1 MRPAL
6 RTALLEAGYDV
17 ALAAADHAELRPA
30 WQGGLFAED
39 PSVDRAVR
47 PLLDSLWERAGRR
60 MSLQQ
65 WSRVR
70 DVTVFLVQVTRD
82 LRDDRPLFALRAED
96 GGKGQVAGEGDL
108 QAHLMDRLR
117 WRFGR
122 DAVWERSR
130 VAGGR
135 SDLSVRFPECEIPIE
150 VKAEY
155 RDISEEHIRGSY
167 LTQTDEYAAVRDD
180 LAVLLILDLRAANA
194 IGEPQSGDDQA
205 GDGIGTRY
213 SLYSLR
219 ESFWVDGLAP
229 DPQIAGATPKTVVIG
244 LVPGNRPLPSATT
257 SYSRRPRGTPGSRAP
272 RADVEVPNA
281 VPTRRRPPDSPS

>member
-1 MRPAL
+1 MGEVARWTNLDAALADLAAACALVTKRDTWSVNGLPKVIEEIERVVLVPRLGPLVEGSIGRTRLLAVVERYVATNGEDGTAALLRRLHEAAVAAQMGGSVGDTGVQAAPQPSLSFDDLRRLADLSPAALATVLRASPAL

-135 SDLSVRFPECEIPIE
+135 SD
-150 VKAEY
+150 
-155 RDISEEHIRGSY
+155 
-167 LTQTDEYAAVRDD
+167 
-180 LAVLLILDLRAANA
+180 
-194 IGEPQSGDDQA
+194 
-205 GDGIGTRY
+205 
-213 SLYSLR
+213 
-219 ESFWVDGLAP
+219 
-229 DPQIAGATPKTVVIG
+229 
-244 LVPGNRPLPSATT
+244 
-257 SYSRRPRGTPGSRAP
+257 
-272 RADVEVPNA
+272 
-281 VPTRRRPPDSPS
+281 